1 MKFVGP
7 IAVYLVDDVGALPG
21 GRKLIFLWLLLQAQH
36 QVADIELASPDLP
49 ALTLAQLLLV
59 HNHAFKGNQ
68 SGLLFGVDV
77 ILSGLLDGFFVV
89 LPDAWG
95 IKLHI

>member
-1 MKFVGP
+1 M
-7 IAVYLVDDVGALPG
+7 DVVRALPG
-21 GRKLIFLWLLLQAQH
+21 GGELILLWLLLQAQH
-36 QVADIELASPDLP
+36 QVANIELASPDP
-49 ALTLAQLLLV
+49 LTLILVQLLLV
-59 HNHAFKGNQ
+59 HSCAFEGNQ
-68 SGLLFGVDV
+68 SGLLFGVDI